1 MLQPDE
7 QIGEPVLFLHDSP
20 IIPSILSLQHFQV
33 SMTGFDS
40 YSLFYK
46 GKKIIS

>member
-7 QIGEPVLFLHDSP
+7 LIVVPVLCLHDSP
-20 IIPSILSLQHFQV
+20 VITTIMSLYHFQV